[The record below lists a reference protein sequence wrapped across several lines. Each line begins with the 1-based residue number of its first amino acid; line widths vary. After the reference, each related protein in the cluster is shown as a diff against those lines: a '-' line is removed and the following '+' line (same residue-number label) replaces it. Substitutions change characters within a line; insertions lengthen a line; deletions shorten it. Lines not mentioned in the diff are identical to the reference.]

1 MVCDTQTIFITL
13 SEARRLEVL
22 YVQVRSKIPSRRHE
36 HYSQMEI
43 ISTFILSSIP
53 CTFSL
58 VPVTM
63 VCDTQTIFITLS
75 EARRLEVLYIQ
86 VRSIIPSRR
95 HEHYSQMG
103 IISTFILS
111 SIPCTFFSST
121 WNDPSLLKK
130 I

>member
-1 MVCDTQTIFITL
+1 MVCDTQTIFITLSEAVTMVCDTQTIFITL

-22 YVQVRSKIPSRRHE
+22 YVQVKSK
-36 HYSQMEI
+36 
-43 ISTFILSSIP
+43 
-53 CTFSL
+53 
-58 VPVTM
+58 
-63 VCDTQTIFITLS
+63 
-75 EARRLEVLYIQ
+75 
-86 VRSIIPSRR
+86 IPSRR

-130 I
+130 TSPWFVTHKPFLSLSAKQEG